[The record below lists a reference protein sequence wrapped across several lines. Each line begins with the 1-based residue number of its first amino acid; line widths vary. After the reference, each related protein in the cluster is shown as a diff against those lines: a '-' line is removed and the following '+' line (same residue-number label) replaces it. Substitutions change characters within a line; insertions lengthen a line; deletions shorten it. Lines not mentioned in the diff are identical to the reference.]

1 MTGFVGWRLP
11 KKRRWAAFLRLISS
25 AARLAC
31 HGRAAACCEGQVMLC
46 QWVAGRPALMPMVVI
61 YGPVSGAGRFMDE
74 GVFFPACGSAQ
85 LRGSMHASS
94 YPLMAH
100 FMSITHLEGQGLSV
114 RCLCSTSGYAFLLG
128 S

>member
-1 MTGFVGWRLP
+1 
-11 KKRRWAAFLRLISS
+11 
-25 AARLAC
+25 
-31 HGRAAACCEGQVMLC
+31 MLC

-100 FMSITHLEGQGLSV
+100 FMSITHLEGLGLWFMKT
-114 RCLCSTSGYAFLLG
+114 LCFIQLQLAAVFLIVKGLTFHME
-128 S
+128 